1 MHPVSAIPLTQSCP
15 GEFVTAGGEALPN
28 ILELHGIERH
38 FGGVRAVDGIS
49 FSVPRGTIVGLCGT
63 NGSGKTTTFNCI
75 TGMDRPTRGQ
85 IVFDGRDITG
95 MDPFRTFGLGIGR
108 MFQIVRIFPQ
118 MTVLENLVAVARNGS
133 DEEILDASLDVIQ
146 VVGLGHMVDEL
157 AATLSFGQKKL
168 LELARVLL
176 LDPTLL
182 LMDEPAAGVNPV
194 LLEKLLRI
202 IGDYHARDRS
212 ILIVEHNMKVI
223 GQLCDWVVVLDHGH
237 IIAQGPPEDVRKD
250 SAVLQAY
257 LGT

>member
-1 MHPVSAIPLTQSCP
+1 MPAVALISPTSNRTTPVADGT
-15 GEFVTAGGEALPN
+15 LPN

-38 FGGVRAVDGIS
+38 FGGLRAVDGIS
-49 FSVPRGTIVGLCGT
+49 FNVPRGSIVGLCGT

-75 TGMDRPTRGQ
+75 TGMDRPTRGE
-85 IVFDGRDITG
+85 IVFDGRSITG
-95 MDPFRTFGLGIGR
+95 LDPLRIFGLGIGR

-133 DEEILDASLDVIQ
+133 DEEILSAALEVIH

-176 LDPTLL
+176 LDPMLL
-182 LMDEPAAGVNPV
+182 LMDEPAAGVNPA

-202 IGDYHARDRS
+202 IGEYHVRGRS

-223 GQLCDWVVVLDHGH
+223 AELCDWVVVLDHGQ
-237 IIAQGPPEDVRKD
+237 IIAQGSPEDVRKD
-250 SAVLQAY
+250 PNVMQAY

>member
-1 MHPVSAIPLTQSCP
+1 MPSAPLTQSCA
-15 GEFVTAGGEALPN
+15 GAFVAADGKSLPN

-49 FSVPRGTIVGLCGT
+49 FTVPEGAIVGLCGT
-63 NGSGKTTTFNCI
+63 NGSGKTTTFNCV

-85 IVFDGRDITG
+85 ILFEGRDITG
-95 MDPFRTFGLGIGR
+95 MDPYRVFGLGIGR

-118 MTVLENLVAVARNGS
+118 MTVLENLVAVAHDGTG
-133 DEEILDASLDVIQ
+133 EEILDAALDVIQ
-146 VVGLGHMVDEL
+146 AVGLGHMVDEL

-176 LDPTLL
+176 LDPKLL
-182 LMDEPAAGVNPV
+182 LMDEPAAGVNPA
-194 LLEKLLRI
+194 LLERLLRI
-202 IGDYHARDRS
+202 IDRYHERGRS

-223 GQLCDWVVVLDHGH
+223 AELCDWVVVLDHGH
-237 IIAQGPPEDVRKD
+237 IIAQGTPEDVRRD
-250 SAVLQAY
+250 PIVLQAY